1 MFTSLD
7 LVPVYVWWTAYYIM
21 NKEENQK
28 RLKDIINHLE
38 RKFIQ
43 SDNEQDHVDERH
55 VEEYRKLP
63 LD

>member
-1 MFTSLD
+1 MK
-7 LVPVYVWWTAYYIM
+7 
-21 NKEENQK
+21 KEENQK

-55 VEEYRKLP
+55 AEEYRKLP